1 MSNAK
6 LAAALARFQ
15 SVVARVGNA
24 SVLASQP
31 ILTARASIA
40 RLAVELRALT
50 DNPIID
56 ELVTAADS
64 SYLTIIKNL
73 EDFVEAIESAEV
85 YNQGND
91 KFDLVAAVDQLT
103 ISLQFLRSFEHAVA
117 TDDVAALSLTK
128 SIEDAVTAVEGNF
141 SAVVANLQSPADI
154 AAVGEALAFNVSKL
168 LDDAPIATD
177 SVSIQTL
184 LAFADFVS
192 VADNLQFQGSNE
204 QFYGDQ
210 LSVGDSG
217 SLLMQDYADIT
228 YFADDYVG
236 TSRTF

>member
-1 MSNAK
+1 MSNAR
-6 LAAALARFQ
+6 LLVALANAQ
-15 SVVARVGNA
+15 AAVAA
-24 SVLASQP
+24 SRPVAAVRYSLAK
-31 ILTARASIA
+31 
-40 RLAVELRALT
+40 LAVELRSLT
-50 DNPIID
+50 NNPIID

-73 EDFVEAIESAEV
+73 EDFVEAVESIEV

-128 SIEDAVTAVEGNF
+128 NITDAVTAVEGDF
-141 SAVVANLQSPADI
+141 AAVVANLQSPTDI
-154 AAVGEALAFNVSKL
+154 AAVGEALTFNVSKSL
-168 LDDAPIATD
+168 EDTPLAAD
-177 SVSIQTL
+177 SISIQTL
-184 LAFADFVS
+184 LAFTDFVS
-192 VADNLQFQGSNE
+192 VTDNLQFEGSNE

-228 YFADDYVG
+228 YFASDYVG

>member
-1 MSNAK
+1 
-6 LAAALARFQ
+6 
-15 SVVARVGNA
+15 
-24 SVLASQP
+24 
-31 ILTARASIA
+31 
-40 RLAVELRALT
+40 
-50 DNPIID
+50 
-56 ELVTAADS
+56 
-64 SYLTIIKNL
+64 
-73 EDFVEAIESAEV
+73 
-85 YNQGND
+85 
-91 KFDLVAAVDQLT
+91 
-103 ISLQFLRSFEHAVA
+103 
-117 TDDVAALSLTK
+117 
-128 SIEDAVTAVEGNF
+128 
-141 SAVVANLQSPADI
+141 
-154 AAVGEALAFNVSKL
+154 